1 MPWWS
6 WLALAVLY
14 AALVWCL
21 LDVTRIIRWWERR
34 RKR

>member
-14 AALVWCL
+14 GVVIWCFV
-21 LDVTRIIRWWERR
+21 DFQRIVRWWER
-34 RKR
+34 KR